1 MNAADWNFISGGYY
15 EQIISPIKDSVKNP
29 LFSDIENVADKK
41 KSVLDLGCGVGE
53 LMPLLSEK
61 FKDVVGIDFSEEMI
75 QKAKEKSKK
84 LKNVKLRCLDMKK
97 LEDLGKKFD
106 VIISVNSILSPKIK
120 DVNLILQK
128 ILESL
133 KPGGVFLGVLPSM
146 ESYIYQAMLVI
157 DEKLEKGYSEGR
169 AKNNAK
175 KDLSDEEFDFVK
187 GGLKFDGDSQKTFYR
202 FEIKY
207 RFFKAGFREIVID
220 KVLYSWDA
228 WKEAGQKS
236 FPLESEPWD
245 WYLKCIKPEEELF

>member
-1 MNAADWNFISGGYY
+1 MKADDWNFISGEYY
-15 EQIISPIKDSVKNP
+15 EQIISPIKDSIKNP
-29 LFSDIENVADKK
+29 LFSDIEKVADKK
-41 KSVLDLGCGVGE
+41 KTVLDLGCGIGE

-61 FKDVVGIDFSEEMI
+61 FKDVVGIDFSKEMI

-84 LKNVKLRCLDMKK
+84 LENVKLRFLNMKK

-106 VIISVNSILSPKIK
+106 VIISVNSIISPKIK
-120 DVNLILQK
+120 DVNLILRK

-207 RFFKAGFREIVID
+207 RFFKAGFREIAID
-220 KVLYSWDA
+220 KVLYPWDA

-245 WYLKCIKPEEELF
+245 WYLKCIKP

>member
-41 KSVLDLGCGVGE
+41 KTVLDLGCGIGE